1 MGRTENTAPRPAA
14 PRPAAHVPGAR
25 PVSAAGPA
33 AESAAAPLSIFLTA
47 DLHLGMKFAHLAE
60 VQAELVEARFQCLQ
74 RLVETA
80 NRRKAALLVVAG
92 DLFDRVSVTRRD
104 VEKAASLL
112 ADFQGA
118 LCAVLPGNHDYVSP
132 ADDLWERFRNAAG
145 SVLVL
150 SEPRPYPLAD
160 YGLDACLYPAPCTSK
175 HSKTNAVGWIKAAGE
190 PAGTYR
196 IGVAHGSLEGISPDF
211 KADYYPMKERELL
224 DAGLDVWLLGH
235 THVRHPAVPGA
246 SDRIF
251 CAGTPE
257 PDGFDCGHEGFAW
270 ALTLGQGGVC
280 AAEAVTTGTFRFLRE
295 EAAISAEADLSQLVK
310 RHAEGKNRI
319 LRVTLAGRLPPESF
333 PALEK
338 TRAELSA
345 LVKHLQWD
353 PSGVRE
359 EVSQKAIDREYPA
372 GSFPHRLLSALA
384 EKGDTRGLEAAYDL
398 LKEAAK

>member
-1 MGRTENTAPRPAA
+1 M
-14 PRPAAHVPGAR
+14 
-25 PVSAAGPA
+25 
-33 AESAAAPLSIFLTA
+33 PLSVLLTA
-47 DLHLGMKFAHLAE
+47 DLHLGMKFAHMAE
-60 VQAELVEARFQCLQ
+60 VQAELVEARFQCLT

-104 VEKAASLL
+104 IERAAALL
-112 ADFQGA
+112 EDFQGA
-118 LCAVLPGNHDYVSP
+118 LCAVLPGNHDYLSP
-132 ADDLWERFRNAAG
+132 DDELWRRFSDAAG
-145 SVLVL
+145 SVLL
-150 SEPRPYPLAD
+150 LKEARPYPLSQ
-160 YGLDACLYPAPCTSK
+160 YGLDACLYPGPCTSK
-175 HSKTNAVGWIKAAGE
+175 HSRSNAVAWIKGAEKPRAAH
-190 PAGTYR
+190 A

-224 DAGLDVWLLGH
+224 ETGMDVWLLGH

-270 ALTLGQGGVC
+270 LLALGDPGVC
-280 AAEAVTTGTFRFLRE
+280 SAEAVSTGAFRFIRE
-295 EAAISAEADLSQLVK
+295 EAAIGAEEDLTRLVK

-319 LRVTLAGRLPPESF
+319 LRVSLSGRLPSDSF

-338 TRAELSA
+338 TRGA
-345 LVKHLQWD
+345 LAAAVKHLQWD

-359 EVSQKAIDREYPA
+359 EISRETIDREYPT
-372 GSFPHRLLSALA
+372 GSFPHRLLTGLA
-384 EKGDTRGLEAAYDL
+384 DKGDTRGLEIAYDL
-398 LKEAAK
+398 LKEAAR